1 MEAIS
6 EEWGVVRGWNLA
18 AVWELTVHI
27 SLPISQWCSYCENMP
42 EGIIHIHSFVERKR
56 RNFEDCVGHS
66 FPELGNY
73 SETDAFKLKKDT
85 NEP

>member
-1 MEAIS
+1 
-6 EEWGVVRGWNLA
+6 
-18 AVWELTVHI
+18 
-27 SLPISQWCSYCENMP
+27 MP